1 LIGCGSV
8 KKIKLPS
15 SVKKI
20 GSCAVGMKEVY
31 NDFDEQSWAVGYKA
45 DENCAIY
52 GEKGSAA
59 EKYAKEYGVVFNKLA
74 NPLKASAKKVTIS
87 LNSLKKGKVTVKPL
101 TSKGAKGAV
110 SYKATGRGYYPEL
123 QGKYTVNKKTG
134 ALTIKKGSYKKGTHE
149 LYISVKAKGKKGYAP
164 KTIDVLV
171 SLKIK

>member
-1 LIGCGSV
+1 MEEIYGEDDDHSWLIGY
-8 KKIKLPS
+8 
-15 SVKKI
+15 
-20 GSCAVGMKEVY
+20 A
-31 NDFDEQSWAVGYKA
+31 A
-45 DENCAIY
+45 DKNCSIY

-74 NPLKASAKKVTIS
+74 NPLWGDTKEVTIN
-87 LNSLKKGKVTVKPL
+87 LKSLKKGKVTVNP
-101 TSKGAKGAV
+101 TVKGAKGAV
-110 SYKATGRGYYPEL
+110 SFKNAGIGYDSVLHGR
-123 QGKYTVNKKTG
+123 YTVNKKTG